1 MEATID
7 LTQSIENLPLS
18 VRAFNVLSRNG
29 VGTWEDLLT
38 CQEVDFLKM
47 KNMGKKS
54 VQELLE
60 LQIAIQNN
68 EVSLQVKQETQ
79 GNQRLIEQLTI
90 GEYLLA
96 LKNCEPVDNISYNL
110 QFLNRDQVWR
120 TEVTIDEMTLSKR
133 TYNVLQREKITT
145 IQQLLAFPMKEVREF
160 PNMGTKS
167 FDDLLLILQD
177 NLQVV
182 AIQQV
187 SKEFEQAYT
196 VFTNWLNVDLD
207 DCGVTFDCDYFQQL
221 VVEIFK
227 KLPNASQ
234 MLWNEAEISEAMQ
247 TELVTNIYRN
257 QVVAD
262 LIKKWVVRFLDEE
275 EQPISQQVLAS
286 YVPKSLGKSHYFFQ
300 YRDQLI
306 AEQKIELVDTN
317 LRVRRPSIYDFI
329 ATLPKGS
336 DQVVLRGRVE
346 GKTLEEIGTE
356 IGITRERVRQIV
368 NKVLRHKPH
377 VWEDEYV
384 TLLQKYAFS
393 KADFLEVFDVP
404 EYVYEYVR
412 MMKGLL
418 VKQTLEIKD
427 QAENSELL

>member
-96 LKNCEPVDNISYNL
+96 LKNCEPVDNISYHL

-187 SKEFEQAYT
+187 SKEFEQAYK

-275 EQPISQQVLAS
+275 E
-286 YVPKSLGKSHYFFQ
+286 
-300 YRDQLI
+300 
-306 AEQKIELVDTN
+306 
-317 LRVRRPSIYDFI
+317 
-329 ATLPKGS
+329 
-336 DQVVLRGRVE
+336 
-346 GKTLEEIGTE
+346 
-356 IGITRERVRQIV
+356 
-368 NKVLRHKPH
+368 
-377 VWEDEYV
+377 
-384 TLLQKYAFS
+384 
-393 KADFLEVFDVP
+393 
-404 EYVYEYVR
+404 
-412 MMKGLL
+412 
-418 VKQTLEIKD
+418 
-427 QAENSELL
+427 